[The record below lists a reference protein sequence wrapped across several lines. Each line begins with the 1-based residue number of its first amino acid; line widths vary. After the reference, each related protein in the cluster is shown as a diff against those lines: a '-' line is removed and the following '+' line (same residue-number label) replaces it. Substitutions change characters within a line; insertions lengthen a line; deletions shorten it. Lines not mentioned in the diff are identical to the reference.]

1 MANSQAETAVSPFSI
16 HPGVSWESKGSEYFD
31 LLITSL
37 NLYSIKS
44 PTVIK
49 VPELFYLV
57 GGGGGW
63 SGGITI

>member
-1 MANSQAETAVSPFSI
+1 MANFQAETAVSPFSI

-49 VPELFYLV
+49 VPGLFYLV
-57 GGGGGW
+57 GGGSW